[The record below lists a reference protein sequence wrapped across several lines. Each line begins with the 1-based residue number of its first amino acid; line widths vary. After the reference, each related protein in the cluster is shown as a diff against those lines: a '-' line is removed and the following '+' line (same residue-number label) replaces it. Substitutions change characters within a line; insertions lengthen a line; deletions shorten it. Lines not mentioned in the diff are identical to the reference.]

1 MSVTITFSRIFIVDP
16 KNTGF
21 ITIQRKWF
29 DANAFAEDFM
39 DDYNRRFAK
48 VPQHDTV
55 FFQISSCR
63 FKVGKRL
70 FRFDKP

>member
-29 DANAFAEDFM
+29 DANAFAEEFM
-39 DDYNRRFAK
+39 DDYNRRIPYFSKYPRVASK
-48 VPQHDTV
+48 
-55 FFQISSCR
+55 
-63 FKVGKRL
+63 
-70 FRFDKP
+70 